1 MPSSLEMHDLVTR
14 LENLERQNR
23 RLRHGTAVIL
33 LAAAALILMAQAKS
47 SSSPKVVQA
56 VAFELVD
63 KTGKVIATL
72 DGRGGPSLVRF
83 DITDGAGK
91 DRISLVATDD
101 GSIVRLAGAGDRTAS
116 LLVASTGPA
125 LSLEEPARRSQV
137 AVGVA
142 QKGAVVT
149 LSDQGQ
155 VGVAMATGSVGRGI
169 SISDANGKV
178 IWSAPQ

>member
-1 MPSSLEMHDLVTR
+1 MPMSPETETLIIAR
-14 LENLERQNR
+14 LDKLERQNR
-23 RLRHGTAVIL
+23 RWRRGAAVIL
-33 LAAAALILMAQAKS
+33 LAASSLILMAQAKAG
-47 SSSPKVVQA
+47 SSPKVVQA

-101 GSIVRLAGAGDRTAS
+101 GSVVRLAGAGDRTAS

-125 LSLEEPARRSQV
+125 LSLEEPTRRSQV

-142 QKGAVVT
+142 QKA
-149 LSDQGQ
+149 
-155 VGVAMATGSVGRGI
+155 R
-169 SISDANGKV
+169 
-178 IWSAPQ
+178 

>member
-1 MPSSLEMHDLVTR
+1 
-14 LENLERQNR
+14 
-23 RLRHGTAVIL
+23 
-33 LAAAALILMAQAKS
+33 
-47 SSSPKVVQA
+47 
-56 VAFELVD
+56 
-63 KTGKVIATL
+63 
-72 DGRGGPSLVRF
+72 VRF

-101 GSIVRLAGAGDRTAS
+101 GSVVRLAGAGDRTAS

-125 LSLEEPARRSQV
+125 LSLEEPTRRSQV

-142 QKGAVVT
+142 QKGAVIT

-169 SISDANGKV
+169 SISDANGKLV
-178 IWSAPQ
+178 WSAPQ